1 MTGIRDI
8 KEGKDGWRRATGR
21 RWDPAE
27 GESLQGVYL
36 RTERIK
42 SKEPGKKD
50 LLRYIIQNPEGV
62 EITVLGTTILDDLFQ
77 DVPIGCEVY
86 IEFTGTSQNKPPMRP
101 TKLFDVYF
109 RLDEGSKKDA
119 DEDAERGPSL
129 NSHDPGEVA
138 VFIQGV
144 EEDLKGRGKPLNE
157 LSMLTEARAQ
167 ITGDEKFWKMV
178 KKEITGR
185 YPPKSG

>member
-21 RWDPAE
+21 KWTPQD
-27 GESLQGVYL
+27 GEHLTGKYL
-36 RTERIK
+36 RTERVE
-42 SKEPGKKD
+42 SVDKKKPD
-50 LLRYIIQNPEGV
+50 LKKYIIQNEDGL
-62 EITVLGTTILDDLFQ
+62 EITVFGTTVLDDLFK
-77 DVPIGCEVY
+77 DIPIGYEVCIIY
-86 IEFTGTSQNKPPMRP
+86 LGTKPNKPPMSP

-109 RLDEGSKKDA
+109 RPCEGGEKDEEKYAEKD
-119 DEDAERGPSL
+119 PSL
-129 NSHDPGEVA
+129 NSHDPAEIG